1 MLPRF
6 SNTGANTMHNIL
18 NTLSRRQFLQTM
30 SMLAGM
36 AASFPTSLL
45 AQRRTQTA
53 VQPDWIQELPWRT
66 LSAVQE
72 ILFPAGKE
80 QPGASDIGAIQYLH
94 QTLTSQGADNDEK
107 EFIFKGVGWLND
119 LTKTQ
124 TKKLFIELDEQQ
136 QEQTLEQIVKS
147 RAGRR
152 WLSRLLSF
160 LLEAL
165 LADPVYGGN
174 INGIGWQWLEHQPGY
189 PTPPPDKTWYRLSS
203 PVYYRRKA

>member
-1 MLPRF
+1 
-6 SNTGANTMHNIL
+6 MHNSL
-18 NTLSRRQFLQTM
+18 NTLNRRQFLQAM
-30 SMLAGM
+30 SLLAGM

-45 AQRRTQTA
+45 AQRRAQTA
-53 VQPDWIQELPWRT
+53 VVAQPDWMQELSWRT

-72 ILFPAGKE
+72 ILFPAGNE
-80 QPGASDIGAIQYLH
+80 QPGASDIGAIQYLY
-94 QTLTSQGADNDEK
+94 QTLTSRGADNDDK

-119 LTKTQ
+119 LTQTQ
-124 TKKLFIELDEQQ
+124 TNKLFIELDEPQ
-136 QEQTLEQIVKS
+136 QEKTLEQIVIS

-152 WLSRLLSF
+152 WLSRLLTF

-174 INGIGWQWLEHQPGY
+174 INGIGWQWLKHQPGY
-189 PTPPPDKTWYRLSS
+189 PTPPQDKTWYRLSS